1 MKLWFYHHF
10 RTAYGSPMNVTSG
23 SPWLVPRG
31 IRKIKALLLARLIR
45 CADPIV
51 WGSEVDLATT
61 LQSRSGHGENRV
73 PHGWKNPM
81 APMIWRT
88 QLGGFISV
96 YLIFWH
102 THTPTKGSQHPSLGP
117 PPEDRWHQS
126 RQWRWRWC
134 WRPCHHPGSY
144 NFLAIQCT
152 FRSKKGPNGSP
163 RSYPSVV
170 FITSLT
176 IVYMY
181 LYIYIYVCVVTP
193 KRWGK
198 NTNIFINHFSTFL
211 LHH

>member
-10 RTAYGSPMNVTSG
+10 RTAYGSPMKVTSG

-102 THTPTKGSQHPSLGP
+102 THTHQRFSASFSWIGDISQGSEGEGDV
-117 PPEDRWHQS
+117 EDH
-126 RQWRWRWC
+126 
-134 WRPCHHPGSY
+134 
-144 NFLAIQCT
+144 AITQEA
-152 FRSKKGPNGSP
+152 
-163 RSYPSVV
+163 
-170 FITSLT
+170 ITSWPYNAPFVQKRVPMDHQGLT
-176 IVYMY
+176 
-181 LYIYIYVCVVTP
+181 
-193 KRWGK
+193 R
-198 NTNIFINHFSTFL
+198 L
-211 LHH
+211 LCL